1 MDSLQEIRKRLELY
15 EQNGPA
21 KLYYALN
28 RKANEMAELLN
39 SKSLNSLDLGDPKDK
54 TFERM
59 KIIWNDASTITTAIT
74 GLAMAIG
81 ITGDEEKDINKS
93 NLIMTPES
101 IANQF
106 GDNKAHDV

>member
-1 MDSLQEIRKRLELY
+1 VDSTQDIRKRLELY

-39 SKSLNSLDLGDPKDK
+39 SRSLNSLDLGDPKDK

-59 KIIWNDASTITTAIT
+59 KIIWNDASTIITAIS

-81 ITGDEEKDINKS
+81 VTGNEEKDVNKG